1 MSKRRK
7 HKRKGDIKM
16 PDVSEELK
24 EDEVNLY
31 GSTNGWLKII
41 FANGVESILNPVGH
55 TDKDA
60 PDSYYILGKYNF
72 DEYAEVPSV

>member
-1 MSKRRK
+1 MGKRRK
-7 HKRKGDIKM
+7 HKRKGTQM

-55 TDKDA
+55 TEKDA
-60 PDSYYILGKYNF
+60 PDSYYILGKYNS
-72 DEYAEVPSV
+72 DEYLDAG